1 MRRAHRGVVAAAIVC
16 VIGVLAP
23 GAALAATATLPTL
36 LPTADGTRDATVQV
50 RGVTLA
56 FDAIDEGLAAADT
69 TSYLQ
74 NQQGFAG
81 RYFALLTDMPG
92 DFTSIGTL
100 SISIRARTVGISDD
114 QTTLFAQ
121 VVAADETTAL
131 SNEVLV
137 ATNPGPGGWTTV
149 SNVALSGLTPG
160 SKATWD
166 GARLRLRW
174 AYSQVGT
181 ADSTQLRLTVAE
193 LHGTYNTGGGPP
205 PDLTPPNLTSAA
217 VNGAALTLSYSEAL
231 DGGSVPA
238 ASAYA
243 VAVNSSP
250 RSISTVGIGGSTV
263 TLTLS
268 SPVTSGQ
275 TVTLSYTIPGT
286 NPIQDVAGNDAAAFS
301 GQAVANNTPP
311 PGDTDPPLLTS
322 ATVNGAALTLGHSEP
337 LDGGSVPA
345 ASAYAVLVNATSR
358 SVGSVGIGGSTVTL
372 TLSSPVTAG
381 QTISVSYAVPATN
394 PVQDG
399 AGNDAAAFSGQPV
412 TNNTPGGGGGV
423 ALPTLLPTADGS
435 RDAAIQIRGTTL
447 AFDAINEGLGA
458 ADTSTYL
465 QNQRTVS
472 GRYFALLS
480 DMPADFTAMS
490 TLTISVRARTLGVS
504 NDQTKLFAQ
513 LFGADETTVL
523 SSEALVAT
531 NPGTASWTTVSN
543 VAFSGLTSG
552 SKALWDGARLR
563 LRWAYTQ
570 VGSADSTQLR
580 VTVAE
585 LHGTYT
591 AVPPPPDLDPPL
603 LTGAAVNGT
612 TLSLTYNEPLDT
624 GSRPAPGDYEILVNA
639 SLRAVSALGI
649 GGAAVTLTLAP
660 GVATGDTVTASYTVP
675 AANPVQD
682 PAGND
687 AAAFSGQPVT
697 NNTPPPGG
705 AVNASGNEITDAVR
719 AAGFQGDGRSA
730 DSSFGIWE
738 AATNLDTNGGF
749 ENGSTAGWSA
759 TGGSFANS
767 IEQARF
773 GTHSGKAV
781 SSAPGDLVA
790 KAVGGLAAST
800 DYSRS
805 LWIYRTETGATLT
818 IVVLNNAGTA
828 NLASATAPPVLGW
841 SRIVL
846 HPRTESGQTSLTTR
860 ISSSL
865 GGVSYY
871 LDGTQLERNVVATPY
886 VETNGSTAT
895 RGPSKVSVV
904 GNPVGPTQGWVA
916 VRIRFGW
923 DSTAPFSPDPGI
935 VDMSVSNDDAL
946 FCYWDEASHTFHL
959 ERHKSGAGTH
969 ASSAA
974 QTFSAG
980 TVKTVIYAWTATDV
994 RISVDGGAFVGT
1006 GNTTIPGQATLYIG
1020 SDHVQ
1025 GNGHNRQ
1032 GDSDYLWVAGGS
1044 GTLTNA
1050 DAATIHAFGDSDHA
1064 QGDFPGGAT
1073 FAWPAN

>member
-74 NQQGFAG
+74 NQQGAAG
-81 RYFALLTDMPG
+81 RYFGLLTDMPN

-131 SNEVLV
+131 SNESLV
-137 ATNPGPGGWTTV
+137 ATNPGPSGWTTV

-160 SKATWD
+160 SRATWD

-193 LHGTYNTGGGPP
+193 LHGTYDSGGGPP
-205 PDLTPPNLTSAA
+205 LDLTPPNLTSAA
-217 VNGAALTLSYSEAL
+217 VNGAALTLGYNEPL
-231 DGGSVPA
+231 DSGSLPA
-238 ASAYA
+238 SSAYA
-243 VAVNSSP
+243 VLVNAGARSVNAVAVS
-250 RSISTVGIGGSTV
+250 GSTV

-275 TVTLSYTIPGT
+275 TVTLSYTVPAT
-286 NPIQDVAGNDAAAFS
+286 NPVQDVAGNDAAALS
-301 GQAVANNTPP
+301 GQA
-311 PGDTDPPLLTS
+311 
-322 ATVNGAALTLGHSEP
+322 
-337 LDGGSVPA
+337 
-345 ASAYAVLVNATSR
+345 
-358 SVGSVGIGGSTVTL
+358 
-372 TLSSPVTAG
+372 
-381 QTISVSYAVPATN
+381 
-394 PVQDG
+394 
-399 AGNDAAAFSGQPV
+399 V
-412 TNNTPGGGGGV
+412 TNNTPGGGGGGGGP
-423 ALPTLLPTADGS
+423 LPTLLPTADGS
-435 RDAAIQIRGTTL
+435 RDAAIQIQGTTL
-447 AFDAINEGLGA
+447 AFDAINEGLAA

-465 QNQRTVS
+465 RNQANVS
-472 GRYFALLS
+472 GRSFVLLT
-480 DMPADFTAMS
+480 DMPADFTALS
-490 TLTISVRARTLGVS
+490 TLTISVRARTVGVS
-504 NDQTKLFAQ
+504 NDQVALFAQ
-513 LFGADETTVL
+513 LFGADETTAL
-523 SSEALVAT
+523 SSEGLVST
-531 NPGTASWTTVSN
+531 NPGSSSWTTISN
-543 VAFSGLTSG
+543 VAFAGLTPG
-552 SKALWDGARLR
+552 SKVTWDGARLR

-570 VGSADSTQLR
+570 VGSADSAQLR
-580 VTVAE
+580 LTVAE

-591 AVPPPPDLDPPL
+591 ASPPPPDLDPPL
-603 LTGAAVNGT
+603 LVSAAVNGT
-612 TLSLTYNEPLDT
+612 TLKLTYNEPLDS
-624 GSRPAPGDYEILVNA
+624 GSTPAPGDYAVLVNA
-639 SLRAVSALGI
+639 SARAVSAIGI
-649 GGAAVTLTLAP
+649 GGSAVTLTLASA
-660 GVATGDTVTASYTVP
+660 VANGDTVTASYVVP
-675 AANPVQD
+675 ASNPVQD
-682 PAGND
+682 LHGND

-697 NNTPPPGG
+697 NSTPPLGG

-719 AAGFQGDGRSA
+719 AARIQGDGRSV
-730 DSSFGIWE
+730 DSSVGIWE

-749 ENGSTAGWSA
+749 ENGSSAGWSA

-767 IEQARF
+767 IEQAQF

-781 SSAPGDLVA
+781 SSAPGDLVSKTVA
-790 KAVGGLAAST
+790 ALSAST
-800 DYSRS
+800 NYSRS
-805 LWIYRTETGATLT
+805 LWIHRTETGAALT
-818 IVVLNNAGTA
+818 IVVLNKAGTG
-828 NLASATAPPVLGW
+828 NLASATAPSVLGW

-846 HPRTESGQTSLTTR
+846 HPRTESGQTTLTTR

-871 LDGTQLERNVVATPY
+871 VDGAQLERNVAATPY

-923 DSTAPFSPDPGI
+923 DSTTPFSPDPGI

-1006 GNTTIPGQATLYIG
+1006 ANTTIPGQATLFIG
-1020 SDHVQ
+1020 SDQVQ
-1025 GNGHNRQ
+1025 GNGNNRQ

-1050 DAATIHAFGDSDHA
+1050 DAATIQAFGDSDHP